1 MTREQIAEGQR
12 LARDFKPLRC
22 HPKGAM
28 RVCRRDL
35 SAFHAFQSRCPLH
48 RKGESQRHVIG

>member
-1 MTREQIAEGQR
+1 LRVISSRG
-12 LARDFKPLRC
+12 RC

-35 SAFHAFQSRCPLH
+35 SAFHAFT
-48 RKGESQRHVIG
+48 